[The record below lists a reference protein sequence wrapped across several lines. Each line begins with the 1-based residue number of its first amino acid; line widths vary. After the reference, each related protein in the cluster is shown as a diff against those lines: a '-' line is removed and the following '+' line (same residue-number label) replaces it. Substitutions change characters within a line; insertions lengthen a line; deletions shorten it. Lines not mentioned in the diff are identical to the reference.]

1 MFLSV
6 VGVGGLAGWRVV
18 VVVGAPGLL
27 LGGGAGLLRTGLSGR
42 VIKKRT

>member
-18 VVVGAPGLL
+18 VVGGRRVVVG
-27 LGGGAGLLRTGLSGR
+27 GR
-42 VIKKRT
+42 RGCCCGRGCRAV